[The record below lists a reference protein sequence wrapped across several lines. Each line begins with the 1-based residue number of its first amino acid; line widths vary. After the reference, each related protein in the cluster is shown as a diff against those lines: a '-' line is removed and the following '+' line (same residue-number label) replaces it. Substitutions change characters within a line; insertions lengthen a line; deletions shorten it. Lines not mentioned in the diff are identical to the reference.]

1 MINITIDDEY
11 DNKKIS
17 RLILDKYSITFSGLS
32 KFLNNKDIKLN
43 NKKADVSTVLR
54 KGDMVCINDFCEKIL
69 ADKIIEQKSSIKN
82 KKSIDLNFVEKIKQ
96 MIIYED
102 KYLLVLNKPKNL
114 FVQGGTGITVS
125 LNDFLPYISNDKNL
139 HLVHR
144 LDKDTTGVLLV
155 GKGNK
160 NSQELIDA
168 FKNKTD
174 LQKYY
179 LAVVYGKLQ
188 QKQGE
193 IKEKLVKKYENNI
206 EKVYIDN
213 VVGKEAITQ
222 YKVLDY
228 NEKLNISLVLVKILT
243 GRTHQIRVHF
253 KHILHPIVGDF
264 KYNSSENGS
273 ISKTVLLHSYN
284 IKINIF
290 DKNYDFMAKPPKIFD
305 ELFKVNVDIY
315 KN

>member
-43 NKKADVSTVLR
+43 NKKADVSTILK

-290 DKNYDFMAKPPKIFD
+290 DKNYDFMAKPPKIFY
-305 ELFKVNVDIY
+305 ELFDKY
-315 KN
+315 KNI